1 MTEKR
6 LVPANVAARAQS
18 AGRMP
23 VAFGRRFFLF
33 LFMGLVWIAPAWRD
47 PRFLYALAL
56 WDAMALALWGW
67 DLSRLPKPGQI
78 EVQRV
83 WDEPLGL
90 AKPMHVA
97 IEIQNTSR
105 TSIAAKVTDE
115 PPQSF
120 CNGLPGLEISAGAG
134 KSGSGSYAIEPRSR
148 GDARFGDV
156 WLRYSSPFLFA
167 ERWARAGM
175 EQTVRVY
182 PNLEE
187 AQKLRI
193 YLIRSRQIELEKRL
207 KRQRGYGR
215 EFESLREYRAG
226 DEWRDIC
233 WSATARR
240 GKLITKVHQIE
251 RSQTVWIILDAG
263 RLLRA
268 RVDNLTK
275 LDYTVEAALGL
286 AQVAFYSGD
295 RVALLAYGR
304 KPQQRVAPGRGM
316 AHLRAMVESLALVHT
331 EPYEADH
338 LLAAELL
345 LSLQSRRS
353 LIVWLTDLAET
364 AATPEVIECAA
375 RMATRHLVL
384 LGIIGQP
391 ELHRVVA
398 ASPEN
403 KNEMY
408 RYTAALEIVQRRD
421 LLLRRLRQQGA
432 LTLEVDPTK
441 LSTALVNRYL
451 EVKERSLL

>member
-6 LVPANVAARAQS
+6 LVPANVAARAHS

-23 VAFGRRFFLF
+23 FAFGRRFFLF
-33 LFMGLVWIAPAWRD
+33 LFMGLVWIAPAWRE
-47 PRFLYALAL
+47 PRFLYAMAL
-56 WDAMALALWGW
+56 WDVIALALWAW
-67 DLSRLPKPGQI
+67 DLSRLPKPQQI
-78 EVQRV
+78 EVERV
-83 WDEPLGL
+83 WSEPLGL
-90 AKPMHVA
+90 AKAMRVE
-97 IEIQNTSR
+97 IELRNASSTPIS
-105 TSIAAKVTDE
+105 AKVTDE
-115 PPQSF
+115 APETF
-120 CNGLPGLEISAGAG
+120 CRELPGFEISARG
-134 KSGSGSYAIEPRSR
+134 KAAGSGSYPIEPRSR

-156 WLRYSSPFLFA
+156 WLRYTSPFLFA
-167 ERWARAGM
+167 ERWAHASVG
-175 EQTVRVY
+175 QTVRVY
-182 PNLEE
+182 PNIEE

-207 KRQRGYGR
+207 KRQHGYGR
-215 EFESLREYRAG
+215 EFESLREYREG

-251 RSQTVWIILDAG
+251 RSQTMWIVLDAG

-268 RVDNLTK
+268 RVDRLTK
-275 LDYTVEAALGL
+275 LDYTVDAALSL

-316 AHLRAMVESLALVHT
+316 SHLRAMVESLAQVHT
-331 EPYEADH
+331 EPFEADH
-338 LLAAELL
+338 LLAAEML

-375 RMATRHLVL
+375 RMAKRHLVL

-391 ELHRVVA
+391 ELRQVVA
-398 ASPEN
+398 ASPGD
-403 KNEMY
+403 KSEMY

-441 LSTALVNRYL
+441 LSTAVVNRYL

>member
-1 MTEKR
+1 MAENR
-6 LVPANVAARAQS
+6 LVPANVVARAQS
-18 AGRMP
+18 ARRIP
-23 VAFGRRFFLF
+23 IAFGRRFFLF
-33 LFMGLVWIAPAWRD
+33 LFIGLVWIAPAWRA

-56 WDAMALALWGW
+56 WDVIAVALWVW
-67 DLSRLPKPGQI
+67 DLSRLPKPAEI
-78 EVQRV
+78 EVRRI
-83 WDEPLGL
+83 WSEPLGL
-90 AKPMHVA
+90 AKPMRVGLELHNASSTA
-97 IEIQNTSR
+97 IS
-105 TSIAAKVTDE
+105 AKVNDE
-115 PPQSF
+115 APETF
-120 CNGLPGLEISAGAG
+120 CSELPSLEISARGNG
-134 KSGSGSYAIEPRSR
+134 SGSGSYSIEPRSR

-156 WLRYSSPFLFA
+156 WLRYASRFLFA
-167 ERWARAGM
+167 ERWARASMG
-175 EQTVRVY
+175 QTVRVY
-182 PNLEE
+182 PNIEE
-187 AQKLRI
+187 AQRLRI

-251 RSQTVWIILDAG
+251 RSQTVWIVLDAG

-268 RVDNLTK
+268 RVDRLTK
-275 LDYTVEAALGL
+275 LDYTVDAALSL

-316 AHLRAMVESLALVHT
+316 SHLRAMVESLALVHT
-331 EPYEADH
+331 EPFEADH

-403 KNEMY
+403 KSEMY

-441 LSTALVNRYL
+441 LSTELVNRYL

>member
-1 MTEKR
+1 MEAHR
-6 LVPANVAARAQS
+6 LVPSNVAAHAES
-18 AGRMP
+18 AGRVP
-23 VAFGRRFFLF
+23 FAFGRRFFLF
-33 LFMGLVWIAPAWRD
+33 LLVGLVWIAPAWRE

-56 WDAMALALWGW
+56 WDVAALALWAW
-67 DLSRLPKPGQI
+67 DLGSLPKPGQL

-83 WDEPLGL
+83 WHDPLGL
-90 AKPMHVA
+90 TKPSKVTLEVH
-97 IEIQNTSR
+97 NTSR
-105 TSIAAKVTDE
+105 KS
-115 PPQSF
+115 
-120 CNGLPGLEISAGAG
+120 ISATMNDEAPQTFTQDLPVVSVTASGGA
-134 KSGSGSYAIEPRSR
+134 SADVSYPIEPRAR

-156 WLRYSSPFLFA
+156 WLRYRSPIQFA
-167 ERWARAGM
+167 ERWARATLG
-175 EQTVRVY
+175 QTVRVY
-182 PNLEE
+182 PNIEE

-215 EFESLREYRAG
+215 EFESLRDYRQG

-240 GKLITKVHQIE
+240 GKLITKVHQVE
-251 RSQTVWIILDAG
+251 RSQVVWIVLDAG

-268 RVDNLTK
+268 RVGHLTK
-275 LDYTVEAALGL
+275 LDYTVSAALSL

-304 KPQQRVAPGRGM
+304 KPQQRVGPGRGIP
-316 AHLRAMVESLALVHT
+316 HLRILMESLAQVNA
-331 EPYEADH
+331 EPLEADH
-338 LLAAELL
+338 LLAAELV

-353 LIVWLTDLAET
+353 LIIWLTDLAET
-364 AATPEVIECAA
+364 AATPEIIECAA
-375 RMATRHLVL
+375 KMATRHLVL
-384 LGIIGQP
+384 LGVIGQP
-391 ELHRVVA
+391 ELQEVVA
-398 ASPEN
+398 ANP
-403 KNEMY
+403 KNPGEMY

-421 LLLRRLRQQGA
+421 LLLRKLRQQGA

>member
-18 AGRMP
+18 AKRVP
-23 VAFGRRFFLF
+23 FAFGRRFFLF
-33 LFMGLVWIAPAWRD
+33 LFMGLVWIAPAWRE
-47 PRFLYALAL
+47 PRFLYAMAL
-56 WDAMALALWGW
+56 WDLIAFVLWAW
-67 DLSRLPKPGQI
+67 DLSRLPKPEQI
-78 EVQRV
+78 EVERV
-83 WDEPLGL
+83 WSEPLGL
-90 AKPMHVA
+90 AKAMHVE
-97 IEIQNTSR
+97 IELRNASSTPIS
-105 TSIAAKVTDE
+105 AKVSDE
-115 PPQSF
+115 APETF
-120 CNGLPGLEISAGAG
+120 CRELPSVQIEVRGKGA
-134 KSGSGSYAIEPRSR
+134 GSGSYSIEPRSR

-156 WLRYSSPFLFA
+156 WLRYTSLFLFA
-167 ERWARAGM
+167 ERWARASVG
-175 EQTVRVY
+175 QTVRVY
-182 PNLEE
+182 PNMEE

-215 EFESLREYRAG
+215 EFESLREYREG

-251 RSQTVWIILDAG
+251 RSQTMWIVLDAG

-268 RVDNLTK
+268 RVDRLTK
-275 LDYTVEAALGL
+275 LDYTVDAALSL

-316 AHLRAMVESLALVHT
+316 SHLRAMVESLAQVHT
-331 EPYEADH
+331 EPFEADH
-338 LLAAELL
+338 LLAAEML
-345 LSLQSRRS
+345 LSMQSRRS

-375 RMATRHLVL
+375 RMAKRHLVL

-398 ASPEN
+398 ASPED
-403 KNEMY
+403 KSEMY

-441 LSTALVNRYL
+441 LSTAVVNRYL

>member
-1 MTEKR
+1 MTENR

-18 AGRMP
+18 AGRIP

-33 LFMGLVWIAPAWRD
+33 LFMGLVWIAPAWRE

-56 WDAMALALWGW
+56 WDLMAVALWAW
-67 DLSRLPKPGQI
+67 DLSRLPKPAQI
-78 EVQRV
+78 EVRRI
-83 WDEPLGL
+83 WGEPLGL
-90 AKPMHVA
+90 AKPMYVK
-97 IEIQNTSR
+97 IEVRNTSR
-105 TSIAAKVTDE
+105 TSISAKVNDE
-115 PPQSF
+115 PPETF
-120 CNGLPGLEISAGAG
+120 CSELPSLEISASG
-134 KSGSGSYAIEPRSR
+134 KSSGSASYPIEPRSR
-148 GDARFGDV
+148 GDAHFGDV
-156 WLRYSSPFLFA
+156 WLRYTSPFLFA
-167 ERWARAGM
+167 ERWGRARMG
-175 EQTVRVY
+175 QTVRVY
-182 PNLEE
+182 PNIEE

-251 RSQTVWIILDAG
+251 RSQTVWIALDAG

-268 RVDNLTK
+268 RVDRLTK
-275 LDYTVEAALGL
+275 LDYTVSAALSL

-316 AHLRAMVESLALVHT
+316 SHLRAMVESLAQVHT
-331 EPYEADH
+331 EQFEADH

-375 RMATRHLVL
+375 RMAKRHLVL

-398 ASPEN
+398 TNPEN
-403 KNEMY
+403 ENEMY

-432 LTLEVDPTK
+432 LTLEVAPTK

>member
-1 MTEKR
+1 
-6 LVPANVAARAQS
+6 
-18 AGRMP
+18 
-23 VAFGRRFFLF
+23 
-33 LFMGLVWIAPAWRD
+33 MGFVWIAPAWRE
-47 PRFLYALAL
+47 PRFL
-56 WDAMALALWGW
+56 WAMLIW
-67 DLSRLPKPGQI
+67 DLIGGVLWMWDVNRLPKPAQI
-78 EVQRV
+78 EVRRV
-83 WDEPLGL
+83 WTEPLGL
-90 AKPMHVA
+90 TKAMPVT
-97 IEIQNTSR
+97 IEIHNTAR

-115 PPQSF
+115 SPESF
-120 CNGLPGLEISAGAG
+120 RGDLPSMEISARGGEVAT
-134 KSGSGSYAIEPRSR
+134 GSYSIEPRSR
-148 GDARFGDV
+148 GDAHFGDV
-156 WLRYSSPFLFA
+156 WLRYSGPLLFA
-167 ERWARAGM
+167 ERWARAKM
-175 EQTVRVY
+175 AQTVRVY
-182 PNLEE
+182 PNIEE

-251 RSQTVWIILDAG
+251 RSQTVWIVLDAG

-268 RVDNLTK
+268 RVDRLTK
-275 LDYTVEAALGL
+275 LDYTVDAALSL

-304 KPQQRVAPGRGM
+304 RPQQRVAPGRGM
-316 AHLRAMVESLALVHT
+316 SHLRAMVESLALVHT
-331 EPYEADH
+331 EPFEADH

-398 ASPEN
+398 EN
-403 KNEMY
+403 PGDKSEMF

-432 LTLEVDPTK
+432 LTLEVDPRNLAT
-441 LSTALVNRYL
+441 SVVNRYL